1 LPVPRPELIVFD
13 VNETLSDMEP
23 IRARLAELGAPPGLA
38 DSWFP
43 STLRDGFALTA
54 AGSYAP
60 FAAIART
67 HLGPYADP
75 VLETFANL
83 GVHPDVADGMRL
95 LREVGI
101 RMVTLSNGA
110 SATADGLL
118 ERAGVLDLVERRLS
132 VDDVRRW
139 KPAPEPYLYAAEV
152 CGVDAA
158 DAMLVAVH
166 PWDVDGAKRAGLQA
180 GWIDRE
186 LRSYPPMFA
195 APDVQGATLV
205 TLAAALAEWR
215 YVNGRRFL
223 VSLERTLQRATQWVV
238 FEPNDE
244 ATWERVTQSAGDVLL
259 DVWRGGGLAGAT
271 PDEAYFVRCDRTT
284 MTESDIESGRLV
296 CLVGVAPVRPAEFV
310 DFRIGQWTAAA
321 SNASASPPPS

>member
-1 LPVPRPELIVFD
+1 MPRPELIVFD

-23 IRARLAELGAPPGLA
+23 IRERLAELGAPPGLA

-43 STLRDGFALTA
+43 STLRDGFALAA

-67 HLGPYADP
+67 HLGPYSDP
-75 VLETFANL
+75 VLQAFATL
-83 GVHPDVADGMRL
+83 DVHPDVPEGLRRL
-95 LREVGI
+95 RAAGI

-110 SATADGLL
+110 TAVAQGLL
-118 ERAGVLDLVERRLS
+118 ERAGVAELVERTLS

-139 KPAPEPYLYAAEV
+139 KPAREPYLYAAHV
-152 CGVDAA
+152 SGVDPA

-166 PWDVDGAKRAGLQA
+166 PWDVDGARRAGLQA
-180 GWIDRE
+180 GWIDRGGNGG
-186 LRSYPPMFA
+186 YPSIFA
-195 APDVQGATLV
+195 APDVHGT
-205 TLAAALAEWR
+205 TLAELAGAVSEWK
-215 YVNGRRFL
+215 YVNVRRFL
-223 VSLERTLQRATQWVV
+223 VSLERSLDRATQWVV

-244 ATWERVTQSAGDVLL
+244 ATWQRVGQCAEDVLM
-259 DVWRGGGLAGAT
+259 DVWRGGGLVGSK
-271 PDEAYFVRCDRTT
+271 PEEAFYVRCDRTT

-310 DFRIGQWTAAA
+310 LFRIGQWTAAA
-321 SNASASPPPS
+321 STLSPPS